1 MDRRRLLFA
10 SLAGVVS
17 SPGILRA
24 QPPGK
29 VYRIGFVSSGSR
41 QTHEPLRLAF
51 LDGLRELGW
60 VERTSFVMESRW
72 AEGDLRRHP
81 GLTREL
87 VSLHVDVIVLAG
99 TAAARA
105 ALQATR
111 TIPIVA
117 TVLGDPVAAGLV
129 SSLARPGGNLTG
141 LAWQASDLVT
151 KQLQLL
157 QEIEPGAERLAV
169 LAHAANPSSR
179 EAVETAARILGLKLD
194 VISIA
199 APAEIPGALD
209 ELVRRRAKML
219 LVLPSPMFFAERR
232 RLSELAVRHRL
243 PAVYEVKEYV
253 DDGGLLS
260 YGPSFP
266 AMYRRSASFV
276 DRIFKGA
283 RPSDLPMEQPT
294 KFELA
299 LNLRTATT
307 LGLKIPPA
315 LLLRADHVIE

>member
-1 MDRRRLLFA
+1 MDRRPFL
-10 SLAGVVS
+10 LAGLAWVLA
-17 SPGILRA
+17 SPGGSRA
-24 QPPGK
+24 QPAGK
-29 VYRIGFVSSGSR
+29 VYRIGFLSNGSR
-41 QTHEPLRLAF
+41 HTHEPLRRAF

-60 VERTSFVMESRW
+60 VERTGFVMESRW

-87 VSLHVDVIVLAG
+87 VGLEVDVIVLAG

-194 VISIA
+194 VLSIA

-209 ELVRRRAKML
+209 EMSRRRVSCIGSSRA
-219 LVLPSPMFFAERR
+219 P
-232 RLSELAVRHRL
+232 
-243 PAVYEVKEYV
+243 
-253 DDGGLLS
+253 G
-260 YGPSFP
+260 
-266 AMYRRSASFV
+266 
-276 DRIFKGA
+276 
-283 RPSDLPMEQPT
+283 PSDLPMEQPT